1 MTNQNSFSSIP
12 KRDSFDGI
20 GLKDISIDTLPYVP
34 DHLYYKVDMPPTVK
48 CILPPKFLEEEPLLV
63 NPKQYERIIKRR
75 IARNK
80 SSENVKKPKKNYK
93 HESRHLHACK
103 RKRNS
108 GGKFLSKEGEDIPK
122 KKVKYSR
129 YSAACVIYGH
139 PADD

>member
-1 MTNQNSFSSIP
+1 MSPS
-12 KRDSFDGI
+12 
-20 GLKDISIDTLPYVP
+20 
-34 DHLYYKVDMPPTVK
+34 VK

-80 SSENVKKPKKNYK
+80 GHEKEGKMKKQYK

-103 RKRNS
+103 RKRSS
-108 GGKFLSKEGEDIPK
+108 GGKFLPKEGADKGK

-129 YSAACVIYGH
+129 YSAACVLYGYT
-139 PADD
+139 PDD

>member
-1 MTNQNSFSSIP
+1 MANQNAFGGCY
-12 KRDSFDGI
+12 KRENYDTFEYKDI
-20 GLKDISIDTLPYVP
+20 GLDSLPYVP
-34 DHLYYKVDMPPTVK
+34 EPFFYKVDLPPSVK

-80 SSENVKKPKKNYK
+80 GTEEALAEKKQYK

-103 RKRNS
+103 RKRS
-108 GGKFLSKEGEDIPK
+108 TGGKFLPKEGEDKTK

-129 YSAACVIYGH
+129 YSAACVLYGYA
-139 PADD
+139 PDD

>member
-1 MTNQNSFSSIP
+1 MANQKSYNICNKRESFES
-12 KRDSFDGI
+12 I
-20 GLKDISIDTLPYVP
+20 GLRDIALDNIPYIP
-34 DHLYYKVDMPPTVK
+34 EQPFYIVDLPPTIK

-80 SSENVKKPKKNYK
+80 GTEQAKQVPKNYK

-103 RKRNS
+103 RKRNN
-108 GGKFLSKEGEDIPK
+108 GGKFLPKEGEDTPK
-122 KKVKYSR
+122 KRVKYSR

-139 PADD
+139 PPDD

>member
-1 MTNQNSFSSIP
+1 MANQNHYSNYL
-12 KRDSFDGI
+12 KRENYECI
-20 GLKDISIDTLPYVP
+20 GLKDIAMDNLAYIPEAPYYIVDLPQA
-34 DHLYYKVDMPPTVK
+34 VK

-80 SSENVKKPKKNYK
+80 TNEEVKKAPKNYK

-103 RKRNS
+103 RKRTT
-108 GGKFLSKEGEDIPK
+108 GGMFLSKEGDGKARK
-122 KKVKYSR
+122 KIKYSR

-139 PADD
+139 PPDD

>member
-1 MTNQNSFSSIP
+1 MANQNPFAGCF
-12 KRDSFDGI
+12 KRENVERPDYKDFDF
-20 GLKDISIDTLPYVP
+20 DTMPFVP
-34 DHLYYKVDMPPTVK
+34 DHLYCKVDMPPSVK

-80 SSENVKKPKKNYK
+80 GHDKDSKSKKQYK

-103 RKRNS
+103 RKRSS
-108 GGKFLSKEGEDIPK
+108 GGKFLPKDEGNKGK

-129 YSAACVIYGH
+129 YSAACVLYGC
-139 PADD
+139 PPDD